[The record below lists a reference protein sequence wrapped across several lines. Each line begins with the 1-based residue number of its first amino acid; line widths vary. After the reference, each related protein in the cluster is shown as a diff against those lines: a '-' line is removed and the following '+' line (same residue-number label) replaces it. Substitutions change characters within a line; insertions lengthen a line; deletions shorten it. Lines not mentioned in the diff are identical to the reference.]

1 MLEQGS
7 RGDTGLSCSRV
18 MICARW
24 WSASIGKPA
33 TAPETFMATR
43 SQLITAIVAALV
55 AVGASSQAVGREQLE
70 RPAGP
75 SADGKTGITPNNW
88 QITPAGEKLRVGH
101 VPLGMILSPDGKDL
115 LISNN
120 GYGQHS
126 LMRVDREA
134 LVIRDS
140 IPYDSP
146 EGLFIGLAIT
156 RDGKHIYASGGHSNM
171 VRVYEAADAGITE
184 KAAIQVDPRRKGG
197 FVTGIALSADQNRL
211 FVANH
216 QGGDVAVIDPAA
228 RTVTHRIP
236 MGVSADPYN
245 ASKFP
250 YGVLPTADGKKLY
263 VSNWKEGNVAVVDV
277 ENPDTAAVVKYIP
290 AGQHPS
296 AMLLSPAGDK
306 LYVANANSDSIS
318 VIDTRADSRLF
329 DVDVRP
335 YKNAPSGSAPNALA
349 MSPDGK
355 TLYVLNAGEN
365 AVVVVA
371 LEDHEKGTGAPYV
384 VKGRIPTGWYPTAL
398 SISPTGDKLYVA
410 NSKDVGLGQNAY
422 PQTYIGDQM
431 IGSLSVIDV
440 PDKGTLKRY
449 TRQVAENNMV
459 ARGKAVSAGEE
470 LGEGLAHSSVL
481 RQLPIKHVVYV
492 LKENRTYDQIFGD
505 LPKGNGDPS
514 LVMFDDRSAPNHRRL
529 ARDYVLLDN
538 TYCDAEISKD
548 GHERSM
554 GGNATDYTMKVWP
567 SDYSGR
573 GTLINRALTAI
584 TNVPGGYL
592 WDAAKEAGISYR
604 SYGEYVINGKTLA
617 DGSYE
622 PATTRMPALVGQFSP
637 MYRTYD
643 LKHMDVKRAEV
654 WLKEFEAY
662 KQSGEFPNLSIIS
675 LPNDHLAG
683 TSPGFPTPQAMM
695 ADNDLALGRIVD
707 AISHSRFWPNTLI
720 MVIEDDT
727 QDGFD
732 HVDTHRT
739 PALLIGPY
747 VRRQAVDSTHYS
759 TVSMIRTAEVLLGM
773 KPMSQFDAAA
783 VTMEN
788 SFTLK
793 PDFTPYEHVV
803 PAQDLYEMNPALA
816 SLQGEKR
823 HLAERSMKL
832 DLAEVDAA
840 DMREYNDILWKA
852 IKGSE
857 APPAR
862 PLPQRLPGIRE
873 VLLVSQLD
881 Q

>member
-1 MLEQGS
+1 MPL
-7 RGDTGLSCSRV
+7 DL
-18 MICARW
+18 
-24 WSASIGKPA
+24 
-33 TAPETFMATR
+33 
-43 SQLITAIVAALV
+43 
-55 AVGASSQAVGREQLE
+55 SSQAANRELMT

-101 VPLGMILSPDGKDL
+101 VPLGMILSPDGRDL

-140 IPYDSP
+140 IPYEAPD
-146 EGLFIGLAIT
+146 GLFIGLAASK
-156 RDGKHIYASGGHSNM
+156 DGKRIYASGGQTNM
-171 VRVYEAADAGITE
+171 LRVYEATQTGMSETGQ
-184 KAAIQVDPRRKGG
+184 IQVDPRRKGG
-197 FVTGIALSADQNRL
+197 FITGVALSADQSRL

-216 QGGDVAVIDPAA
+216 QGGDVAVIDPVA

-236 MGVSADPYN
+236 MGTSADPYN
-245 ASKFP
+245 ASMFP
-250 YGVLPTADGKKLY
+250 YGVLPTTDGKKLY
-263 VSNWKEGNVAVVDV
+263 VSNWKEGNVAVVNV
-277 ENPDTAAVVKYIP
+277 ENPDTASVAKYIP
-290 AGQHPS
+290 AGQHPN
-296 AMLLSPAGDK
+296 ALLLSPAGDR
-306 LYVANANSDSIS
+306 LYVANANSDSVS
-318 VIDTRADSRLF
+318 VIDTTTDARLF

-355 TLYVLNAGEN
+355 ILYVLNAGEN
-365 AVVVVA
+365 AVVVVE
-371 LEDHEKGTGAPYV
+371 LDEKKKESAKRYE

-398 SISPTGDKLYVA
+398 SVSPAGDKLYVA
-410 NSKDVGLGQNAY
+410 NSKDAGLGQNAY

-440 PDKGTLKRY
+440 PDESTLKRY
-449 TRQVAENNMV
+449 TRQVNENNMV
-459 ARGKAVSAGEE
+459 ARGKAVTASGKN
-470 LGEGLAHSSVL
+470 GEGHVYSSIL
-481 RQLPIKHVVYV
+481 KQLPIKHVVYI

-514 LVMFDDRSAPNHRRL
+514 LLMFGDRSAPNHRRL
-529 ARDYVLLDN
+529 AREYVLLDN

-554 GGNATDYTMKVWP
+554 SGNATDYTMKVWP

-592 WDAAKEAGISYR
+592 WDAAKAAAISYR
-604 SYGEYVINGKTLA
+604 SYGEYVINGKTYA
-617 DGSYE
+617 DGSYD
-622 PATTRMPALVGQFSP
+622 PTTTRMPALAEHFSP

-643 LKHMDVKRAEV
+643 LKHMDIKRTEV
-654 WLKEFEAY
+654 WLKEFEAN
-662 KQSGEFPNLSIIS
+662 KKNGDFPNLSIVS

-707 AISHSRFWPNTLI
+707 AISHSAFWPNTLI

-732 HVDTHRT
+732 HVDAHRT

-747 VRRQAVDSTHYS
+747 VKRQAVDSTHYS

-788 SFTLK
+788 SFTRK
-793 PDFTPYEHVV
+793 PDFTPYEHSV
-803 PAQDLYEMNPALA
+803 PAQDLFEMNPALA

-823 HLAERSMKL
+823 QLAERSMKL
-832 DLAEVDAA
+832 NLAEVDAA
-840 DMREYNDILWKA
+840 DMGEYNDILWKA
-852 IKGSE
+852 IKGSQ
-857 APPAR
+857 AVPPR
-862 PLPQRLPGIRE
+862 TITQRRLSGIRE
-873 VLLVSQLD
+873 VLLVSQR
-881 Q
+881 QQ